1 MKTMSYEAVVI
12 GASAGGVEALS
23 KLLPLLHPR
32 LPMPIIVVQ
41 HMSTRSDH
49 YLTQYLDRI
58 CQLSVKEADEK
69 EIISPGFIYFAPS
82 NYHLLI
88 EMDRTFSLAVDER
101 VSFSRPSIDVLFET
115 AADVY
120 GRSLI
125 GMILTGANSDGSRG
139 IHKIKQ
145 YGGLAVVQD
154 PLEAEIDKMPKSA
167 IQSTEVDYILSLDK
181 IGEFLNQFI

>member
-1 MKTMSYEAVVI
+1 MKDIKYGAVVI
-12 GASAGGVEALS
+12 GASAGGVEALCT
-23 KLLPLLHPR
+23 LLPVLHLS
-32 LPMPIIVVQ
+32 LPMSIIVVQ

-69 EIISPGFIYFAPS
+69 EIISPGFIYLAPP

-88 EMDRTFSLAVDER
+88 EMDRTFSFTVDER

-115 AADVY
+115 AAEAY
-120 GRSLI
+120 GKSLI
-125 GMILTGANSDGSRG
+125 GIILTGANSDGSRG

-145 YGGLAVVQD
+145 YGGLTVVQD
-154 PLEAEIDKMPKSA
+154 PLNAEIDKMPKAA